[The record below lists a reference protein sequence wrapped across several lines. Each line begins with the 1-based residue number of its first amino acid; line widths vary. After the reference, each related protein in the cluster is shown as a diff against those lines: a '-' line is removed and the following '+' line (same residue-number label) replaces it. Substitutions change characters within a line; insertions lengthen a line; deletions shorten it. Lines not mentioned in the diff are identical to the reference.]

1 MRAVV
6 VSTGHCPAMQSL
18 ARQEPLELLPIAG
31 RPFLHYVV
39 EFLVDSG
46 VSEIDCILSEM
57 PEKVENSLGDGT
69 RWGIKIRYHLARD
82 PARPYG
88 KLAVAG
94 VAEDE
99 PIVLA
104 HADRLPLWKFDA
116 SKPSPEVVLCNGEWT
131 GWGMVPESV
140 LRNLTGDLD
149 EAGLAAELSGH
160 VNAHSV
166 APVLLSVRTFEEF
179 LDSNWAVIEKRFPK
193 LMLGGHEASEG
204 IWISRNVSLHPTAR
218 LTAPV
223 YIGENSRISAGVQL
237 GPRVV
242 IANNCLVGQSSTL
255 SETVVFG
262 GSFIGESLEL
272 TNSIV
277 DRNRLVNVRVGAAI
291 TIADNFILG
300 SFVDRQLR
308 HFARRAVSRITAVLL
323 VLLTSP
329 LLLISWLWCKL
340 AGVKPAICRKTVVR
354 LPAVDDRSEYGTY
367 NLISFCASPDVHNRS
382 GGAHEL
388 FSHFLPG
395 LVNVAGGHLAMVGV
409 APRSAEEIDA
419 LPRDWKQLYLGS
431 VAGLITE
438 AYVVHGAAPA
448 EDLLYSA
455 EVFYAATAGPRH
467 DAGLIAGYFARLLG
481 IKRRAEPLETPA
493 GLEDNRTP

>member
-6 VSTGHCPAMQSL
+6 VSTGHCPAMESF
-18 ARQEPLELLPIAG
+18 ARQEPSGLLPVAG

-39 EFLVDSG
+39 EYLVDSG

-57 PEKVENSLGDGT
+57 PEKVEHSLGDGT
-69 RWGIKIRYHLARD
+69 RWGIKIQYHLVRD

-88 KLAVAG
+88 RLAVLG

-99 PIVLA
+99 LAVLA

-116 SKPSPEVVLCNGEWT
+116 SKPAPELVFANGEWT
-131 GWGMVPESV
+131 GWGVLPGSA

-149 EAGLAAELSGH
+149 EAGLEAELSRH
-160 VNAHSV
+160 VSATSN
-166 APVLLSVRTFEEF
+166 APVLLSVRTLEEF
-179 LDSNWAVIEKRFPK
+179 LDANWAAIERRFPK
-193 LMLGGHEASEG
+193 LMLVGHEAGEG
-204 IWISRNVSLHPTAR
+204 IWISRNVSLHPTAS

-242 IANNCLVGQSSTL
+242 IASNCLVGQSSML

-262 GSFIGESLEL
+262 GSYIGESLEL
-272 TNSIV
+272 ANAIV

-300 SFVDRQLR
+300 SFVERNLRQ
-308 HFARRAVSRITAVLL
+308 FARRVVSRILGVLL
-323 VLLTSP
+323 VVLTSP
-329 LLLISWLWCKL
+329 LLLLSWLWCTL
-340 AGVKPAICRKTVVR
+340 TRTRPVIFRKAVVR
-354 LPAVDDRSEYGTY
+354 LPAVDDQFDHATY
-367 NLISFCASPDVHNRS
+367 NLITFCASPDAHLSS
-382 GGAHEL
+382 GGAHE
-388 FSHFLPG
+388 FFKHFLPG
-395 LVNVAGGHLAMVGV
+395 LINVARGHLVMVGV
-409 APRSAEEIDA
+409 APRSAEEIHV

-455 EVFYAATAGPRH
+455 EVFYAATASPRH

-481 IKRRAEPLETPA
+481 VKRRAEPLEPPA